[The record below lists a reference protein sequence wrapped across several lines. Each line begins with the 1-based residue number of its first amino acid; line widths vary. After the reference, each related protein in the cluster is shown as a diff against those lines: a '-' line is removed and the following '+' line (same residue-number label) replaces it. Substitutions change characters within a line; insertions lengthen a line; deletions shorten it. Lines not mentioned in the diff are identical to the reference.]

1 MAQLR
6 RCGGLAVVV
15 VLGLA
20 QLAASTGCGS
30 SKPVVFPEDTS
41 RQNLQRIGVAY
52 AQAAVQ
58 FRRPPQKRDD
68 LLVALQGEPGQP
80 SPADILKSPND
91 GEEYVIVWGVNFRE
105 LGIKR
110 GNVDVVIAYEKR
122 GRDGKRYVLKPP
134 TQVIE
139 MTDAEFKAASFPPG
153 HTPEL

>member
-1 MAQLR
+1 MLFRSAQ
-6 RCGGLAVVV
+6 
-15 VLGLA
+15 
-20 QLAASTGCGS
+20 
-30 SKPVVFPEDTS
+30 D
-41 RQNLQRIGVAY
+41 
-52 AQAAVQ
+52 AVQ
-58 FRRPPQKRDD
+58 FRRPTQKRDD
-68 LLVALQGEPGQP
+68 LLVVLQGEAGQP

-122 GRDGKRYVLKPP
+122 GREGKRYVLKPP

-139 MTDAEFKAASFPPG
+139 MTDTEFKAASFPPG